1 LLQDQQQVPEQVLHQ
16 PEQVLRMV
24 FQYHQLEQ
32 VLLQLEQALRMVF
45 QYHQS
50 EQVLLQLEQV
60 QCQE

>member
-1 LLQDQQQVPEQVLHQ
+1 LLQDQQQVP
-16 PEQVLRMV
+16 
-24 FQYHQLEQ
+24 EQ

-60 QCQE
+60 QCQEQLPV